1 MRNRAENQIKLVLIR
16 HGATEGN
23 KEHRYIG
30 RTDEPL
36 SSEAKEKL
44 SAEANCYPRIDRLF
58 TSPMKRCIETA
69 EIIYPDQKPFV
80 VDPLREMDFGEFEG
94 KNYEELNGDQRYQAW
109 IDSNGTL
116 PFPEGE
122 SRAEFIDRVCA
133 GMENAAD
140 YLRNYAQSN
149 MCRDCGSD
157 REVTV
162 AAVVHGGTIMAL
174 LSHYGGGDYYDYQVE
189 NAGGFTCRILIAG
202 EQIRFVTQE
211 RGFR

>member
-1 MRNRAENQIKLVLIR
+1 MQIESL
-16 HGATEGN
+16 
-23 KEHRYIG
+23 
-30 RTDEPL
+30 
-36 SSEAKEKL
+36 KEKMTGL
-44 SAEANCYPRIDRLF
+44 AQTEIVF
-58 TSPMKRCIETA
+58 TSPMQRCRESAQILFPDREKIEIP
-69 EIIYPDQKPFV
+69 EWK
-80 VDPLREMDFGEFEG
+80 EMNFGAFEG
-94 KNYEELNGDQRYQAW
+94 KNYEQLNGNPQYQAW

-189 NAGGFTCRILIAG
+189 NALLNKALGGDTTAQIFWLKNRRPDKWRDKPSGDKSAEEHIGVIEIGAVKPAG
-202 EQIRFVTQE
+202 KD
-211 RGFR
+211 G

>member
-1 MRNRAENQIKLVLIR
+1 MKIYNTMSKRKEEFVPLE
-16 HGATEGN
+16 EGKVKMYVCGPTVYN
-23 KEHRYIG
+23 FIHIGNARPMIVFDTVRRY
-30 RTDEPL
+30 
-36 SSEAKEKL
+36 
-44 SAEANCYPRIDRLF
+44 
-58 TSPMKRCIETA
+58 
-69 EIIYPDQKPFV
+69 
-80 VDPLREMDFGEFEG
+80 FEY
-94 KNYEELNGDQRYQAW
+94 KNYEELKENPAYQAW

>member
-1 MRNRAENQIKLVLIR
+1 MV
-16 HGATEGN
+16 
-23 KEHRYIG
+23 
-30 RTDEPL
+30 
-36 SSEAKEKL
+36 
-44 SAEANCYPRIDRLF
+44 
-58 TSPMKRCIETA
+58 RCL
-69 EIIYPDQKPFV
+69 Q
-80 VDPLREMDFGEFEG
+80 
-94 KNYEELNGDQRYQAW
+94 GDVRYQVW
-109 IDSNGTL
+109 IDSNGTI